1 MDSEGQKLYP
11 VLIEEEMKNS
21 YLDYSMSV
29 IVGRAL
35 PDVRDGLKP
44 VHRRILYGMHG
55 MGLHHSKPYRK
66 SAKIVGEVMG
76 NYHPHGDAAIYDS
89 LVRMAQSFNLR
100 YPLVD
105 GQGNFGSVDGDPPA
119 AMRYTEARL
128 ANIADEILSDIE
140 KDTVP
145 FVPNYDDSLTE
156 PSLLPVRLP
165 NLLVNGTTGIAVGM
179 ATNIPPHNL
188 SEVVDAIIALIHD
201 PDLKIEALVKNF
213 VKGPDFPTGA
223 YILGRDGIMEA
234 YRTGRGSIKMQAK
247 VKIEQMK
254 NGKER
259 LVVTELPYQ
268 INKAQ
273 LIESI
278 AGLVRDKK
286 IEGIT
291 DLRDESDREG
301 IRVIVEVARN
311 DNAQIVLNNLFKF
324 TSLRTNFGVNMVAL
338 VDGRPQTL
346 NLKQILE
353 HFIAHRR
360 EIIMRRTRFELDRA
374 ERRAHILEGL
384 KIALKF
390 LDKIIRLIRASATV
404 AEAKAAL
411 IKNFQLSDLQAQAI
425 LDMRLHQLT
434 NLESKKIQDEY
445 LELIKTIE
453 QLRSIL
459 ASDRKVLAIVIEE
472 LEEIKKKYGD
482 ARRTE
487 IVAALAD
494 LSIEDLIAEEDMVIT
509 ITHKGY
515 VKRLPV
521 STYRAQRRGGRGV
534 SGLETRDDE
543 DFVEHFYIAS
553 THDYILFF
561 TNQGR
566 AYWLKVYEIPEA
578 ARTARGKAI
587 VNLVRLQANESVE
600 AMIPVKEFSEER
612 FLVMGTE
619 QGLVKRIRLD
629 AFANPR
635 AGGIIA
641 LTLSEGDKLI
651 QVLEATENED
661 LILATRVGKA
671 IRFKVKAI
679 REIGRTGKGVRGIT
693 LRPKDSVV
701 GMQIARPGESLLTV
715 TTRGYGKRTTLV
727 QYRTQSRGGQGALN
741 IKTTERNGQVV
752 TIRSVAESD
761 EIMLITSSGTVI
773 RMPLKSIGMVGRNAQ
788 GVRII
793 KLDGTDTV
801 SAVARLGIK
810 EQEKDPNI

>member
-1 MDSEGQKLYP
+1 METEGQKLYP
-11 VLIEEEMKNS
+11 VLVEEEMKNS

-100 YPLVD
+100 YPLVE

-128 ANIADEILSDIE
+128 ATIADEILCDIE
-140 KDTVP
+140 KETVP

-165 NLLVNGTTGIAVGM
+165 NLLVNGSTGIAVGM

-188 SEVVDAIIALIHD
+188 TEVVEAIIAVIND
-201 PDLKIEALVKNF
+201 PDIKIDQLIKNHI
-213 VKGPDFPTGA
+213 KGPDFPTGG
-223 YILGRDGIMEA
+223 YILGRDGIAEA

-247 VKIEQMK
+247 VRVEQMK

-268 INKAQ
+268 VNKAQ
-273 LIESI
+273 LIETI

-286 IEGIT
+286 IEGVT

-311 DNAQIVLNNLFKF
+311 ENAQIVLNNLFKF

-360 EIIMRRTRFELDRA
+360 EVILRRTRFDLDRA

-411 IKNFQLSDLQAQAI
+411 MKNFQLSDLQAQAI

-459 ASDRKVLAIVIEE
+459 ASERKVLAIVIGE

-494 LSIEDLIAEEDMVIT
+494 LSVEDLIAEEDMVIT

-521 STYRAQRRGGRGV
+521 STYRAQHRGGRGV

-600 AMIPVKEFSEER
+600 AMIPVKEFSEDR

-619 QGLVKRIRLD
+619 QGLIKRIRLD
-629 AFANPR
+629 AFSNPR
-635 AGGIIA
+635 SGGIIA
-641 LTLSEGDKLI
+641 LTLGEGDKLI
-651 QVLEATENED
+651 QVLEATEGQD
-661 LILATRVGKA
+661 LVLATRLGKA

-693 LRPKDSVV
+693 LRPKDRVV
-701 GMQIARPGESLLTV
+701 GMQIVNTGESLLTV
-715 TTRGYGKRTTLV
+715 TTKGYGKRTTLA
-727 QYRTQSRGGQGALN
+727 QYRTQSRGGQGAMN

-752 TIRSVAESD
+752 TILSVAETD

-773 RMPLKSIGMVGRNAQ
+773 RMPLKSIGMVGRHAQ

-793 KLDGTDTV
+793 KLDGSDAV
-801 SAVARLGIK
+801 GAVARLGIK
-810 EQEKDPNI
+810 EQDKDPGI

>member
-1 MDSEGQKLYP
+1 MEKEGQKTFPIL
-11 VLIEEEMKNS
+11 VEEEMKNS

-44 VHRRILYGMHG
+44 VHRRILYGMHA
-55 MGLHHSKPYRK
+55 MGLQHNKPYRK

-89 LVRMAQSFNLR
+89 LARMAQPFNMR

-128 ANIADEILSDIE
+128 ATISSEMLADIE
-140 KDTVP
+140 KDTVR
-145 FVPNYDDSLTE
+145 FTPNYDDSMTE
-156 PSLLPVRLP
+156 PSLLPVRIP

-188 SEVVDAIIALIHD
+188 TEVVDALIAVIQDPEIKLEQIIKQYI
-201 PDLKIEALVKNF
+201 
-213 VKGPDFPTGA
+213 KGPDFPTGA
-223 YILGRDGIMEA
+223 YILGRDGILSA
-234 YRTGRGSIKMQAK
+234 YRTGRGSIRVQAK
-247 VKIEQMK
+247 VKVEQMK

-259 LVVTELPYQ
+259 LIVTELPFQ
-268 INKAQ
+268 VNKSQ
-273 LIESI
+273 LIENI
-278 AGLVRDKK
+278 ARLARDRK

-291 DLRDESDREG
+291 DLRDESDRDG
-301 IRVIVEVARN
+301 IRIVVEVGRN
-311 DNAQIVLNNLFKF
+311 DNSQIVLNNLFKF
-324 TSLRTNFGVNMVAL
+324 TSLRTNFGVNIVAL
-338 VDGRPQTL
+338 VDGRPRHL
-346 NLKQILE
+346 NLKQILD
-353 HFIAHRR
+353 HFIEHRR
-360 EIIMRRTRFELDRA
+360 EVVVRRTQYDLDRS

-390 LDKIIRLIRASATV
+390 LDKVIRIIRASATV

-411 IKNFQLSDLQAQAI
+411 MKNFKLSDIQAQAI

-459 ASDRKVLAIVIEE
+459 ASKRKVLGIIVEE
-472 LEEIKKKYGD
+472 LEAIKKKYGD

-487 IVAALAD
+487 IIGALAD
-494 LSIEDLIAEEDMVIT
+494 ISVEDLIAEEDMVIT

-515 VKRLPV
+515 IKRLPV

-534 SGLETRDDE
+534 VGMGSKDEE
-543 DFVEHFYIAS
+543 DFVEHLFVAS
-553 THDYILFF
+553 THEYILLF

-566 AYWLKVYEIPEA
+566 VYWLKVYEIPEA
-578 ARTARGKAI
+578 SRSSRGKAI
-587 VNLVRLQANESVE
+587 VNLVRLQSGENVE
-600 AMIPVKEFSEER
+600 AMIPVKEFSEDR

-619 QGLVKRIRLD
+619 RGLVKRIRLT
-629 AFANPR
+629 AFSNPR

-641 LTLSEGDKLI
+641 LTLSPDDNLI
-651 QVLEATENED
+651 QVLEAQANQE
-661 LILATRVGKA
+661 LFLATYLGKS
-671 IRFKVKAI
+671 IRFKVKEI
-679 REIGRTGKGVRGIT
+679 REIGRSGKGVRGIS
-693 LRPKDSVV
+693 LKPKDKVV
-701 GMQIARPGESLLTV
+701 GMQIGDAGQSLLTV
-715 TTRGYGKRTTLV
+715 TTKGFGKRTKLSE
-727 QYRTQSRGGQGALN
+727 YRTQSRGGQGTIN
-741 IKTTERNGQVV
+741 IKTTERNGKVV
-752 TIRSVAESD
+752 NIMTVSD
-761 EIMLITSSGTVI
+761 GDELMMITSSGTII
-773 RMPLKSIGMVGRNAQ
+773 RTSLKHISLIGRHAQ
-788 GVRII
+788 GVRVI
-793 KLDGTDTV
+793 KMSPTDSV

-810 EQEKDPNI
+810 EQEKDPRI

>member
-1 MDSEGQKLYP
+1 METEGQKLYP
-11 VLIEEEMKNS
+11 VLVEEEMKNS

-100 YPLVD
+100 YPLVE

-128 ANIADEILSDIE
+128 ATIADEILCDIE
-140 KDTVP
+140 KETVP

-165 NLLVNGTTGIAVGM
+165 NLLVNGSTGIAVGM

-188 SEVVDAIIALIHD
+188 TEVVEAIIAVIND
-201 PDLKIEALVKNF
+201 PDIKIDQLIKNHI
-213 VKGPDFPTGA
+213 KGPDFPTGG
-223 YILGRDGIMEA
+223 YILGRDGIVEA

-247 VKIEQMK
+247 VRVEQIK

-268 INKAQ
+268 VNKAQ
-273 LIESI
+273 LIETI

-286 IEGIT
+286 IEGVT

-311 DNAQIVLNNLFKF
+311 ENAQIVLNNLFKF

-360 EIIMRRTRFELDRA
+360 EVILRRTRFDLDRA

-411 IKNFQLSDLQAQAI
+411 MKNFQLSDLQAQAI

-459 ASDRKVLAIVIEE
+459 ASERKVLAIVIGE

-494 LSIEDLIAEEDMVIT
+494 LSVEDLIAEEDMVIT

-521 STYRAQRRGGRGV
+521 STYRAQHRGGRGV

-600 AMIPVKEFSEER
+600 AMIPVKEFSEDR

-619 QGLVKRIRLD
+619 QGLIKRIRLD
-629 AFANPR
+629 AFSNPR
-635 AGGIIA
+635 SGGIIA
-641 LTLSEGDKLI
+641 LTLGEGDKLI
-651 QVLEATENED
+651 QVLEATEGQD
-661 LILATRVGKA
+661 LVLATRLGKA

-693 LRPKDSVV
+693 LRPKDRVV
-701 GMQIARPGESLLTV
+701 GMQIVNTGESLLTV
-715 TTRGYGKRTTLV
+715 TTKGYGKRTTLA
-727 QYRTQSRGGQGALN
+727 QYRTQSRGGQGAMN

-752 TIRSVAESD
+752 TILSVAETD

-773 RMPLKSIGMVGRNAQ
+773 RMPLKSIGMVGRHAQ

-793 KLDGTDTV
+793 KLDGSDAV
-801 SAVARLGIK
+801 GAVARLGIK
-810 EQEKDPNI
+810 EQDKDPGI

>member
-1 MDSEGQKLYP
+1 METEGQKLYP
-11 VLIEEEMKNS
+11 VLVEEEMKNS

-100 YPLVD
+100 YPLVE

-128 ANIADEILSDIE
+128 ATIADEILCDIE
-140 KDTVP
+140 KETVP

-165 NLLVNGTTGIAVGM
+165 NLLVNGSTGIAVGM

-188 SEVVDAIIALIHD
+188 TEVVEAIIAVINAPDIKIDQLI
-201 PDLKIEALVKNF
+201 KNHI
-213 VKGPDFPTGA
+213 KGPDFPTGG
-223 YILGRDGIMEA
+223 YILGRDGIAEA

-247 VKIEQMK
+247 VRVEQMK

-268 INKAQ
+268 VNKAQ
-273 LIESI
+273 LIETI

-286 IEGIT
+286 IEGVT

-311 DNAQIVLNNLFKF
+311 ENAQIVLNNLFKF

-360 EIIMRRTRFELDRA
+360 EVILRRTRFDLDRA

-411 IKNFQLSDLQAQAI
+411 MKNFQLSDLQAQAI

-459 ASDRKVLAIVIEE
+459 ASERKVLAIVIGE

-494 LSIEDLIAEEDMVIT
+494 LSVEDLIAEEDMVIT

-521 STYRAQRRGGRGV
+521 STYRAQHRGGRGV

-600 AMIPVKEFSEER
+600 AMIPVKEFSEDR

-619 QGLVKRIRLD
+619 QGLIKRIRLD
-629 AFANPR
+629 AFSNPR
-635 AGGIIA
+635 SGGIIA
-641 LTLSEGDKLI
+641 LTLGEGDKLI
-651 QVLEATENED
+651 QVLEATEGQD
-661 LILATRVGKA
+661 LVLATRLGKA

-693 LRPKDSVV
+693 LRPKDRVV
-701 GMQIARPGESLLTV
+701 GMQIVNTGESLLTV
-715 TTRGYGKRTTLV
+715 TTKGYGKRTTLA
-727 QYRTQSRGGQGALN
+727 QYRTQSRGGQGAMN

-752 TIRSVAESD
+752 TILSVAETD

-773 RMPLKSIGMVGRNAQ
+773 RMPLKSIGMVGRHAQ

-793 KLDGTDTV
+793 KLDGSDAV
-801 SAVARLGIK
+801 GAVARLGIK
-810 EQEKDPNI
+810 EQDKDPGI

>member
-1 MDSEGQKLYP
+1 MEPEGQKLYP
-11 VLIEEEMKNS
+11 VLVEEEMKNS

-55 MGLHHSKPYRK
+55 MGLHHSKPFRK
-66 SAKIVGEVMG
+66 AAKIVGEVMG

-100 YPLVD
+100 YPLVE

-128 ANIADEILSDIE
+128 ATISDEILSDIE

-165 NLLVNGTTGIAVGM
+165 NLLVNGSTGIAVGM

-188 SEVVDAIIALIHD
+188 VEVVDAIIALIHE
-201 PDLKIEALVKNF
+201 PELKIDTLIKNYI
-213 VKGPDFPTGA
+213 KGPDFPTGG
-223 YILGRDGIMEA
+223 YILGRDGILEA

-259 LVVTELPYQ
+259 LIVNELPYQ

-273 LIESI
+273 LIEAI
-278 AGLVRDKK
+278 ADLVRNKK

-291 DLRDESDREG
+291 DLRDESDRDG
-301 IRVIVEVARN
+301 IRVVIEVARN
-311 DNAQIVLNNLFKF
+311 ENSQIVLNNLFKF

-338 VDGRPQTL
+338 VNGRPQTL

-360 EIIMRRTRFELDRA
+360 EVIVRRTRYELDRA

-411 IKNFQLSDLQAQAI
+411 MKNFQLSDLQAQAI
-425 LDMRLHQLT
+425 LDMRLQQLT

-453 QLRSIL
+453 LLRSLL
-459 ASDRKVLAIVIEE
+459 ASERKVLSLVVEE

-494 LSIEDLIAEEDMVIT
+494 LSVEDLIAEEDMVIT

-515 VKRLPV
+515 AKRLPV
-521 STYRAQRRGGRGV
+521 STYRAQHRGGRGV
-534 SGLETRDDE
+534 SGMETRDEE
-543 DFVEHFYIAS
+543 DFVEHFFIAS

-561 TNQGR
+561 TSQGR

-587 VNLVRLQANESVE
+587 INLVRLQANESVE
-600 AMIPVKEFSEER
+600 AMIPVKEFSADR

-629 AFANPR
+629 AFSNPR
-635 AGGIIA
+635 SGGIIA

-651 QVLEATENED
+651 QVLEATEGQD
-661 LILATRVGKA
+661 LILATRLGKA

-693 LRPKDSVV
+693 LRPKDRVV
-701 GMQIARPGESLLTV
+701 GMQITNTGESLLTV
-715 TTRGYGKRTTLV
+715 TTKGYGKRTTLS
-727 QYRTQSRGGQGALN
+727 QYRTQSRGGQGAAN

-752 TIRSVAESD
+752 TIRAVAESD

-773 RMPLKSIGMVGRNAQ
+773 RMPLKSIGMVGRHAQ

-793 KLDGTDTV
+793 KLDGADAV

-810 EQEKDPNI
+810 EQEKDPSI

>member
-1 MDSEGQKLYP
+1 METEGQKLYP
-11 VLIEEEMKNS
+11 VLVEEEMKNS

-100 YPLVD
+100 YPLVE

-128 ANIADEILSDIE
+128 ATIADEILCDIE
-140 KDTVP
+140 KETVP

-156 PSLLPVRLP
+156 PALLPVRLP
-165 NLLVNGTTGIAVGM
+165 NLLVNGSTGIAVGM

-188 SEVVDAIIALIHD
+188 TEVVEAIIAVIND
-201 PDLKIEALVKNF
+201 PDIKIDQLIKNHI
-213 VKGPDFPTGA
+213 KGPDFPTGG
-223 YILGRDGIMEA
+223 YILGRDGIAEA

-247 VKIEQMK
+247 VRVEQMK

-268 INKAQ
+268 VNKAQ
-273 LIESI
+273 LIETI

-286 IEGIT
+286 IEGVT

-311 DNAQIVLNNLFKF
+311 ENAQIVLNNLFKF

-360 EIIMRRTRFELDRA
+360 EVILRRTRFDLDRA

-411 IKNFQLSDLQAQAI
+411 MKNFQLSDLQAQAI

-459 ASDRKVLAIVIEE
+459 ASERKVLAIVIGE

-494 LSIEDLIAEEDMVIT
+494 LSVEDLIAEEDMVIT

-521 STYRAQRRGGRGV
+521 STYRAQHRGGRGV

-600 AMIPVKEFSEER
+600 AMIPVKEFSEDR

-619 QGLVKRIRLD
+619 QGLIKRIRLD
-629 AFANPR
+629 AFSNPR
-635 AGGIIA
+635 SGGIIA
-641 LTLSEGDKLI
+641 LTLGEGDKLI
-651 QVLEATENED
+651 QVLEATEGQD
-661 LILATRVGKA
+661 LVLATRLGKA

-693 LRPKDSVV
+693 LRPKDRVV
-701 GMQIARPGESLLTV
+701 GMQIVNAGESLLTV
-715 TTRGYGKRTTLV
+715 TTKGYGKRTTLA
-727 QYRTQSRGGQGALN
+727 QYRTQSRGGQGAMN

-752 TIRSVAESD
+752 TILSVAETD

-773 RMPLKSIGMVGRNAQ
+773 RMPLKSIGMVGRHAQ

-793 KLDGTDTV
+793 KLDGSDAV
-801 SAVARLGIK
+801 GAVARLGIK
-810 EQEKDPNI
+810 EQEKDPGI

>member
-1 MDSEGQKLYP
+1 METEGQKLFP
-11 VLIEEEMKNS
+11 VLVEEEMKNS

-100 YPLVD
+100 YPLVE

-128 ANIADEILSDIE
+128 ALIADEILSDIE

-165 NLLVNGTTGIAVGM
+165 NLLVNGSTGIAVGM

-188 SEVVDAIIALIHD
+188 TEVVDAIIALIHD
-201 PDLKIEALVKNF
+201 PDIKIEQLIKNYI
-213 VKGPDFPTGA
+213 KGPDFPTGG
-223 YILGRDGIMEA
+223 YILGRDGILEA

-247 VKIEQMK
+247 VKVEQMK

-273 LIESI
+273 LIETI
-278 AGLVRDKK
+278 AGLVREKK

-301 IRVIVEVARN
+301 IRMIVEVARN
-311 DNAQIVLNNLFKF
+311 ENAQIVLNNLFKF
-324 TSLRTNFGVNMVAL
+324 TALRTNFGVNMVAL

-353 HFIAHRR
+353 HFVTHRR
-360 EIIMRRTRFELDRA
+360 EVILRRTRFELDRA

-404 AEAKAAL
+404 AEAKAGL
-411 IKNFQLSDLQAQAI
+411 MKNFQLSDLQAQAI
-425 LDMRLHQLT
+425 LDMRLQQLT

-453 QLRSIL
+453 QLRSVL
-459 ASDRKVLAIVIEE
+459 ASERKVLTLVIEE

-494 LSIEDLIAEEDMVIT
+494 LSVEDLIAEEDMVIT

-521 STYRAQRRGGRGV
+521 STYRAQHRGGRGV
-534 SGLETRDDE
+534 SGLETRDEE

-553 THDYILFF
+553 THNYILFF

-600 AMIPVKEFSEER
+600 AMIPVKEFSEDR

-629 AFANPR
+629 AFSNPR

-641 LTLSEGDKLI
+641 LTLSAGDKLI
-651 QVLEATENED
+651 QVLEATEGQD
-661 LILATRVGKA
+661 LILATLLGKA
-671 IRFKVKAI
+671 IRFKVKTI

-693 LRPKDSVV
+693 LRPKDRVV
-701 GMQIARPGESLLTV
+701 GMQIANTGESLLTV
-715 TTRGYGKRTTLV
+715 TTKGYGKRTTLA
-727 QYRTQSRGGQGALN
+727 QYRTQSRGGQGAAN

-752 TIRSVAESD
+752 TILSVADSD

-773 RMPLKSIGMVGRNAQ
+773 RMPLKTIGTVGRHAQ

-793 KLDGTDTV
+793 KLDGPDAV

-810 EQEKDPNI
+810 EQEKDPSI

>member
-1 MDSEGQKLYP
+1 METEGQKLYP
-11 VLIEEEMKNS
+11 VLVEEEMKNS

-100 YPLVD
+100 YPLVE

-128 ANIADEILSDIE
+128 ATIADEILCDIE
-140 KDTVP
+140 KETVP

-165 NLLVNGTTGIAVGM
+165 NLLVNGSTGIAVGM

-188 SEVVDAIIALIHD
+188 TEVVEAIIAVIND
-201 PDLKIEALVKNF
+201 PDIKIDQLIKNHI
-213 VKGPDFPTGA
+213 KGPDFPTGG
-223 YILGRDGIMEA
+223 YILGRDGIVEA

-247 VKIEQMK
+247 VRVEQMK

-268 INKAQ
+268 VNKAQ
-273 LIESI
+273 LIETI

-286 IEGIT
+286 IEGVT

-311 DNAQIVLNNLFKF
+311 ENAQIVLNNLFKF

-360 EIIMRRTRFELDRA
+360 EVILRRTRFDLDRA

-411 IKNFQLSDLQAQAI
+411 MKNFQLSDLQAQAI

-459 ASDRKVLAIVIEE
+459 ASERKVLAIVIGE

-494 LSIEDLIAEEDMVIT
+494 LSVEDLIAEEDMVIT

-521 STYRAQRRGGRGV
+521 STYRAQHRGGRGV

-600 AMIPVKEFSEER
+600 AMIPVKEFSEDR

-619 QGLVKRIRLD
+619 QGLIKRIRLD
-629 AFANPR
+629 AFSNPR
-635 AGGIIA
+635 SGGIIA
-641 LTLSEGDKLI
+641 LTLGEGDKLI
-651 QVLEATENED
+651 QVLEATEGQD
-661 LILATRVGKA
+661 LVLATRLGKA

-693 LRPKDSVV
+693 LRPKDRVV
-701 GMQIARPGESLLTV
+701 GMQIVNTGESLLTV
-715 TTRGYGKRTTLV
+715 TTKGYGKRTTLA
-727 QYRTQSRGGQGALN
+727 QYRTQSRGGQGAMN

-752 TIRSVAESD
+752 TILSVAETD

-773 RMPLKSIGMVGRNAQ
+773 RMPLKSIGMVGRHAQ

-793 KLDGTDTV
+793 KLDGSDAV
-801 SAVARLGIK
+801 GAVARLGIK
-810 EQEKDPNI
+810 EQDKDPGI